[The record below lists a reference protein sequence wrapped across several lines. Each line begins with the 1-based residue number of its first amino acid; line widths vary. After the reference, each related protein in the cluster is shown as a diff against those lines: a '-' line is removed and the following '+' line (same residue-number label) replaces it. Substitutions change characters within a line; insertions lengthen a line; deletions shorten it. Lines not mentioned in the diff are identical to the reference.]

1 MGSVP
6 GIGAMPPGRPQASP
20 DTLVGAQAGP
30 PPEQQRQQDKTQD
43 LMSNVKVAHGALDA
57 LAAAH
62 PEMADVAEQCKKALT
77 NQMMSVVGQTGSAPT
92 RGIAPPG

>member
-1 MGSVP
+1 MGSIP
-6 GIGAMPPGRPQASP
+6 GIGSLPPGRPMAGP

-30 PPEQQRQQDKTQD
+30 PPEQQRQQDKTQA

-62 PEMADVAEQCKKALT
+62 PEMAEVAETCKKALT
-77 NQMMSVVGQTGSAPT
+77 NQMMSIVGSTGATPT
-92 RGIAPPG
+92 RGISPPG